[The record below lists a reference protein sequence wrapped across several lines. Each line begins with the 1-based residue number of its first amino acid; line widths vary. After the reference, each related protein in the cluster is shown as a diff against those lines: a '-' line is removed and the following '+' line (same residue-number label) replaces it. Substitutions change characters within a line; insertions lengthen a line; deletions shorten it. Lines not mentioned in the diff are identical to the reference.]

1 MSAELNEQALDQGL
15 AALETARTW
24 SPRMI
29 SKLESHLRSAKDK
42 PLFRIN
48 PIAFAADKNIPEV
61 ETIDLFLHATSVGLF
76 EMSWMLVCPLCSCV
90 VESFKSLKGVHNHYH
105 CFVCQEGFEAKLDE
119 FIAVTFTVSP
129 NVRDIIFHHPDR
141 LSPREHFF
149 DYSGLQE
156 GHIADG
162 TPFIKVQESVT
173 KAVSHLPM
181 DETTEMTLEAVDG
194 SIIGVSHEGG
204 AAFLYSIEGQ
214 PTSQD
219 QRFAIEFGE
228 PVYKYS
234 IRKVAPGRMT
244 FALRNVSGARGTFLI
259 AVLPPGFVPGHME
272 LEFDPFLTGKRL
284 LTTQTFR
291 NLFRSEVIRASEGI
305 GVTDIALLFTD
316 LKGSTALY
324 DRIGD
329 LNAFALV
336 QQHFERL
343 QEVTTRHGGAI
354 IKTIG
359 DAIMAAFLAP
369 ADAVRAAIAMRD
381 EIASFNR
388 SQPNRE
394 LILKIGVHKGAA
406 IAVTLNDRLDYFGQT
421 VNIAARVQ
429 NLADSDEIYI
439 SQDVHE
445 AAGVGDVLSGYTV
458 DPHTTKLRGV
468 NQDVHVFCIAPASRG
483 DLELKPH

>member
-1 MSAELNEQALDQGL
+1 MGAELNEKALDQGL

-24 SPRMI
+24 SPRVI
-29 SKLESHLRSAKDK
+29 SKLESHLRSAEDK

-48 PIAFAADKNIPEV
+48 PFAFAAEKNIPEA

-76 EMSWMLVCPLCSCV
+76 EMNWMLVCPLCSCV
-90 VESFKSLKGVHNHYH
+90 VESFQSLKGMHNHYH
-105 CFVCQEGFEAKLDE
+105 CFVCQEGFEARLDE
-119 FIAVTFTVSP
+119 FIAVSFTVSP
-129 NVRDIIFHHPDR
+129 NVRDIAFHHPDR

-149 DYSGLQE
+149 EYYGMEE

-162 TPFIKVQESVT
+162 TPFVKVQESVT
-173 KAVSHLPM
+173 KAVSHLPP
-181 DETTEMTLEAVDG
+181 DETTEMVIEAEGG
-194 SIIGVSHEGG
+194 SVIGVSHEGG

-214 PTSQD
+214 ATGEN

-244 FALRNVSGARGTFLI
+244 FALRNVRGERGTFLI
-259 AVLPPGFVPGHME
+259 AVLPPGFVPGHMN

-291 NLFRSEVIRASEGI
+291 NLFRSEVIRAKEGI

-343 QEVTTRHGGAI
+343 QDVTTRHGGAI

-394 LILKIGVHKGAA
+394 LILKIGIHKGAA

-439 SQDVHE
+439 SQDVRE
-445 AAGVGDVLSGYTV
+445 AAGVDDALSGFAV

-468 NQDVHVFCIAPASRG
+468 NHDIRVFRIAPGSQG
-483 DLELKPH
+483 DPEANVH